1 MNDSDF
7 DDLLR
12 SARGNFPL
20 PSSFRQG
27 VWRRIENDA
36 VALGRPW
43 WSSILTIV
51 ARPWGTVTGL
61 AATVA
66 LGLWLGA
73 ITQPGEKQDQA
84 AYADSISPFAQ
95 SHHP

>member
-12 SARGNFPL
+12 STRDRQPL
-20 PSSFRQG
+20 PAAFRQG
-27 VWRRIENDA
+27 VWRRIENAQAPVPSPWYEA
-36 VALGRPW
+36 VIGLITRPLGAL
-43 WSSILTIV
+43 
-51 ARPWGTVTGL
+51 TGL

-73 ITQPGEKQDQA
+73 ATVPNKQDDQTAYIESINPFSA
-84 AYADSISPFAQ
+84 A
-95 SHHP
+95 HHR